1 MSAAKKPRSVS
12 LRQALDIEVTP
23 VAFVPFQSLRT
34 LDLDR
39 LGRGR
44 HVVELG
50 QFEADCCKRTARAVV
65 KQGYVTEVTVDA
77 CSDGKVKGS
86 PELAKLMARA
96 RKKLKASTSPRPRL
110 PMPVAR
116 FFALNDHG
124 DIDIQLRIESI
135 CFRTCID
142 FFGTQICT
150 VCCMVFSPGGGE
162 QVNCGSIIN
171 PF

>member
-1 MSAAKKPRSVS
+1 MAAARKPRSIS
-12 LRQALDIEVTP
+12 LRKALDIEVTP
-23 VAFVPFQSLRT
+23 VPFVPFQSLRS
-34 LDLDR
+34 LDLAR

-50 QFEADCCKRTARAVV
+50 QFEAGCCKRTARAVV
-65 KQGYVTEVTVDA
+65 SRGHVTDVSVDA
-77 CSDGKVKGS
+77 CSDGKAKAS
-86 PELAKLMARA
+86 PELTKLMARA
-96 RKKLKASTSPRPRL
+96 RKKLKTSTSPRPRL
-110 PMPVAR
+110 PLPVAR
-116 FFALNDHG
+116 FFALNERG
-124 DIDIQLRIESI
+124 DIDIQLNIESI

-150 VCCMVFSPGGGE
+150 ICCMVFSPGGGE